1 MGVTVYK
8 YRKIISDFFD
18 CSWCFFASMMVLY
31 YIIVNFYFFLLCCI
45 YSLDKKYGRLMK
57 FFISVIFVHWLCIS
71 WVILEKY
78 SFLCVTG
85 GYKDLKIYADLAL
98 LSVEG
103 DEQVGRVTN
112 LHSAT
117 LGYSS
122 VIYGDIHGENE
133 MINAW
138 KEVWK
143 NLDKDTCLPGKLVAY
158 RRSIISFFIMCF

>member
-1 MGVTVYK
+1 M
-8 YRKIISDFFD
+8 
-18 CSWCFFASMMVLY
+18 
-31 YIIVNFYFFLLCCI
+31 
-45 YSLDKKYGRLMK
+45 
-57 FFISVIFVHWLCIS
+57 
-71 WVILEKY
+71 
-78 SFLCVTG
+78 
-85 GYKDLKIYADLAL
+85 AL

-138 KEVWK
+138 KEVWE
-143 NLDKDTCLPGKLVAY
+143 NLDKDTFLSGKLVVY
-158 RRSIISFFIMCF
+158 QRSFFIMWFLKHGHTRIKKDFIIKHVKLLLNVS